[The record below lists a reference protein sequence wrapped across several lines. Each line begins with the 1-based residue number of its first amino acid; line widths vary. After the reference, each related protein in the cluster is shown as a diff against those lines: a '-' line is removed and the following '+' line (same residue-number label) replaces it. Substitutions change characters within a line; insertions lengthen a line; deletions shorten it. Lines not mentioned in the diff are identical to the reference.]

1 MALGNEVDLHTPNM
15 ESASVDWLQRNQN
28 AVMLLPGDMETSD
41 VQLTAE
47 GRWVFQCRVADHISA
62 GELVHELAAHA
73 LPYSSLGWTIPSWSD
88 NAAGCVCHHGCTM
101 PAVAGQAS

>member
-1 MALGNEVDLHTPNM
+1 MHCLLLMPRMPIASRPRRFYVMALGNEVDLHTPNM
-15 ESASVDWLQRNQN
+15 ESASIDWLQRNQN

-62 GELVHELAAHA
+62 GALVYGDDFITGY
-73 LPYSSLGWTIPSWSD
+73 LPYGRP
-88 NAAGCVCHHGCTM
+88 
-101 PAVAGQAS
+101 

>member
-15 ESASVDWLQRNQN
+15 ESASIDWLQRNQN

-62 GELVHELAAHA
+62 GALVYGDDFITGY
-73 LPYSSLGWTIPSWSD
+73 LPYGRP
-88 NAAGCVCHHGCTM
+88 
-101 PAVAGQAS
+101 

>member
-1 MALGNEVDLHTPNM
+1 MHLQRASPCHVERPYTRVFRLHRFYVMALGNEVDLHTPNM

-62 GELVHELAAHA
+62 GELR
-73 LPYSSLGWTIPSWSD
+73 
-88 NAAGCVCHHGCTM
+88 
-101 PAVAGQAS
+101 